1 MHPDML
7 SYSDV
12 FVSHNEMSGIPV
24 GLGIISLFSQEFN
37 MQINQNKGIFFME
50 CATRSLL
57 LSLRTLKIWTK
68 ICSLVLHENIH
79 SCRKLR
85 RKLKL

>member
-1 MHPDML
+1 MHPEML

-24 GLGIISLFSQEFN
+24 GLGIISLFSQEIN
-37 MQINQNKGIFFME
+37 MQINQNKGIFFLE

-57 LSLRTLKIWTK
+57 LSLRTLNTQDRDQN
-68 ICSLVLHENIH
+68 LQ
-79 SCRKLR
+79 SCLTGKHPFMS
-85 RKLKL
+85 